1 MKVLHV
7 LNELKPS
14 GAETMLHCAAP
25 FWQAHGVTSELLS
38 TGEAEGSYAPT
49 LRTAGYRIHHLP
61 ARRSPDFFLKFHNL
75 VRAGGYDIVH
85 QHAEGASYWYGL
97 ASLAAGARVVRTVH
111 NNFTFRGNLRWRRA
125 LQRRHLAALGVRYVA
140 IAPGVRSNEHSRF
153 GISPELVWNWVD
165 TARFS
170 PVSASE
176 RQAARASWG
185 FAEQDVVLVT
195 VGNCSPV
202 KNHHAVIE
210 ALARLAHMPT
220 LRYLHVGT
228 ETSDADE
235 RQLASRL
242 GVSERVTFCGWTDP
256 RPAFAAADLY
266 LMPSLYEGLGLA
278 AVEALSM
285 GVPALLADVDGLRDL
300 RDLIP
305 HLIYAEPNANSL
317 ATALEQFCASPAQ
330 TWRSRTEPY
339 PGLVAELFGVERGV
353 REYVDVYR
361 QAGKPHR

>member
-14 GAETMLHCAAP
+14 GAETMLRCAAP

-38 TGEAEGSYAPT
+38 TGPEEGSYAT
-49 LRTAGYRIHHLP
+49 ALRSAGYQIHHLP
-61 ARRSPDFFLKFHNL
+61 AKRSPGFFMQFRNL
-75 VRAGGYDIVH
+75 VRTGGYDVVH
-85 QHAEGASYWYGL
+85 QHAEGASYWFGL

-111 NNFTFRGNLRWRRA
+111 NNFAFNGNLRWRRA

-140 IAPGVRSNEHSRF
+140 IAPGVHDNEKSRF
-153 GISPELVWNWVD
+153 GISSELVWNWID
-165 TARFS
+165 TARFA
-170 PVSASE
+170 PVTPLE
-176 RQAARASWG
+176 RQAARESWG
-185 FAEQDVVLVT
+185 FSEHDIVLVT

-210 ALARLAHMPT
+210 ALAKLPDIPT

-228 ETSDADE
+228 ETNDADE
-235 RQLASRL
+235 RQLAIQL
-242 GVSERVTFCGWTDP
+242 GVSERVTFCGWTEP

-278 AVEALSM
+278 AVEALSV
-285 GVPALLADVDGLRDL
+285 GLPALLADVDGLRDL
-300 RDLIP
+300 RNIIP
-305 HLIYAEPNANSL
+305 HLIYAEPDATSIANALSH
-317 ATALEQFCASPAQ
+317 FCATPAP
-330 TWRSRTEPY
+330 TWRARAAPY
-339 PGLVAELFGVERGV
+339 PGLVAERFGVERGV

-361 QAGKPHR
+361 QAGKTHR